1 MNNIALVGLLVSQ
14 CGKAK
19 MTVKQ
24 LIEILEKCDGDKVA
38 VCSDEHG
45 GWDNIE
51 QVREDDGVVSIE
63 FGGGSPFSDE

>member
-1 MNNIALVGLLVSQ
+1 
-14 CGKAK
+14 

>member
-1 MNNIALVGLLVSQ
+1 M
-14 CGKAK
+14 

-24 LIEILEKCDGDKVA
+24 LIEILEKYNGNKVA
-38 VCSDEHG
+38 VCADEHG